1 MKFAFTF
8 CIAVVTSYP
17 YSGSEYLSGSGS
29 GSYHSSSYYSGSYYP
44 SGSGSFYSAS
54 YYPSG
59 SGSYYSGSYYPSGS
73 GSYYSGSYNP
83 SETGSYYGW
92 SLLKLLFLRAIFYCV
107 WNSWWLVH
115 IDSTSSFLLI
125 SINSD
130 KQRITNDDLQKSAD
144 MI

>member
-59 SGSYYSGSYYPSGS
+59 SGSYYSGSY
-73 GSYYSGSYNP
+73 NP

-125 SINSD
+125 SIDSD

-144 MI
+144 LTTIFCLQP